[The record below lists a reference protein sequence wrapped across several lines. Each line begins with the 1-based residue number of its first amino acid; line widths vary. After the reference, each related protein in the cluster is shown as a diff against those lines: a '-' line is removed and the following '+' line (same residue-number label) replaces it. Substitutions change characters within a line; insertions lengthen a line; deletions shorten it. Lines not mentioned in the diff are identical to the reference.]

1 MELATWFKSIDPTIS
16 VYTPEAWA
24 ARGEDG
30 GRKALCIVVHDGGEF
45 SRYGSL
51 VAWNEFKKAFPDCW
65 DEPLTG
71 WATAIY
77 PKALQLPELPKDTS
91 GPTQTPTCS

>member
-1 MELATWFKSIDPTIS
+1 MPAEVATRVGAWFLKVDPT
-16 VYTPEAWA
+16 VLVLTPEQWA

-30 GRKALCIVVHDGGEF
+30 GRKALCIVAHDGGAF

-51 VAWNEFKKAFPDCW
+51 AAWNKFKKAFPDCW
-65 DEPLTG
+65 DEQLTG

-77 PKALQLPELPKDTS
+77 RRDP
-91 GPTQTPTCS
+91 